1 MEVRHGQCCLSPCFT
16 RSLQLGIATCV
27 QKIHS
32 TKQRMWRRFANTFT
46 VIRYIYFIRAQ
57 DVVKVDLIMVDV

>member
-1 MEVRHGQCCLSPCFT
+1 MQLRPLLVTLLQ

-27 QKIHS
+27 QKIHN
-32 TKQRMWRRFANTFT
+32 TRQRMWCWFANIFM
-46 VIRYIYFIRAQ
+46 VIRYIYFILAQ